1 MRAVVDIADATDDVQ
16 VIMSVHPNPRVRE
29 TVERVL
35 AAHPRIRV
43 IDSVD
48 YVPFV
53 KLMKRADLILTDS
66 GGIQEEAPSLGVPV
80 LVLRTVTERP
90 EGVAAGTVRVV
101 GVDREDIV
109 ASALGLLNDPAAYD
123 RMARA
128 VNPYGDGHAAERI
141 ADALVRVLGK
151 SPEQQV

>member
-1 MRAVVDIADATDDVQ
+1 MRAVVDIADAADDVR
-16 VIMSVHPNPRVRE
+16 VIVSVHPNPRVRE

-35 AAHPRIRV
+35 AGHPRILV

-53 KLMKRADLILTDS
+53 KLMKRATVILTDS
-66 GGIQEEAPSLGVPV
+66 GGIQEEAPSFGVPV

-101 GVDREDIV
+101 GVDRGHIV
-109 ASALGLLNDPAAYD
+109 ASALELLNDPAAYD
-123 RMARA
+123 LMARA
-128 VNPYGDGHAAERI
+128 ANPYGDGHASERI
-141 ADALVRVLGK
+141 ADILARELG
-151 SPEQQV
+151 